1 MRRLLLIGAGHAHAL
16 VLADW
21 SQRPLPDIELVLVA
35 TDPCAPYSGMV
46 PGWLAG
52 TYRYDQIVIDV
63 AALTS
68 AIGARLVIDE
78 MVALD
83 PARRRV
89 HLASGATIDYDL
101 LSLNIGSTQE
111 PQAVADCSVLPLR
124 PLGALRAEWESL
136 LSTVQSDAA
145 DRPLRLTAVGGGA
158 AGFESLLAVLAR
170 LRALQPARPITA
182 SLVGSAGALLPEL
195 APGARRAAARA
206 LARAGV
212 QVHLGTTWREGS
224 SQVPGP
230 GVDERRVLLWA
241 GGALAPRWQRDADR
255 RGSLATGEQGF
266 VRVDPQLR
274 SVSHPEVFAAGDCAE
289 FSPPLPKAG
298 VYAVRMAPVL
308 ARNLRAALHGGELS
322 PFVPQRRFLA
332 LLATG
337 DGRAIG
343 SRGRL
348 WAEGRWLWRW
358 KDRIDR
364 GFLRR
369 FDASRIGPSCKSSK
383 TGPIAGPR

>member
-1 MRRLLLIGAGHAHAL
+1 MRRLLLIGAGHAHTL

-21 SQRPLPDIELVLVA
+21 LRRPLPDIELVLVA
-35 TDPCAPYSGMV
+35 TDLCAPYSGMV

-52 TYRYDQIVIDV
+52 AYRYDEIVIDV
-63 AALTS
+63 AALAS
-68 AIGARLVIDE
+68 AVGARLVIDE

-101 LSLNIGSTQE
+101 LSLNTGSTQE
-111 PQAVADCSVLPLR
+111 PQAAPGSSVLSLR
-124 PLGALRAEWESL
+124 PLGGLLARWESL
-136 LSTVQSDAA
+136 LSSVQSDAA

-170 LRALQPARPITA
+170 LRALQPARLITA
-182 SLVGSAGALLPEL
+182 RLVGSAATLLPEL
-195 APGARRAAARA
+195 APGARHAAGRA
-206 LARAGV
+206 LARADV
-212 QVHLGTTWREGS
+212 EVHLGTTWDEGS
-224 SQVPGP
+224 FEMPEPS
-230 GVDERRVLLWA
+230 VDERHVLLWA
-241 GGALAPRWQRDADR
+241 GSAIAPNWQRDADR
-255 RGSLATGEQGF
+255 RAGLATSEQGF
-266 VRVDPQLR
+266 VRVDTQLR
-274 SVSHPEVFAAGDCAE
+274 SVSHPEIFAAGDCAE

-308 ARNLRAALHGGELS
+308 ARNLLAALTGGALS

-358 KDRIDR
+358 KDHIDR

-369 FDASRIGPSCKSSK
+369 FDASRIGPSCKPST